1 MAIVILDGNK
11 IILVELYIMK
21 RITIIGVK
29 IEGQDSVNV
38 NTKAKNGGRQ
48 FLKGSTFKQI

>member
-1 MAIVILDGNK
+1 MAIVILDGNNM
-11 IILVELYIMK
+11 ILVELYIMK

-48 FLKGSTFKQI
+48 FLKGSKFKEI

>member
-1 MAIVILDGNK
+1 MCDFYGCIFCGNN

-29 IEGQDSVNV
+29 IEG
-38 NTKAKNGGRQ
+38 
-48 FLKGSTFKQI
+48 